1 MTRPS
6 YADIGLLGEKLDA
19 YERAE
24 AFAAETDML
33 DDQQFADRCHIQ
45 LTIQA
50 VACGMPWI
58 TDLTI
63 VEWSRRRA
71 STFSPTI
78 GRAA

>member
-1 MTRPS
+1 MTRPF

-33 DDQQFADRCHIQ
+33 DDQQFADRCHAH
-45 LTIQA
+45 LTAQA
-50 VACGMPWI
+50 IKCGMPWI

-71 STFSPTI
+71 STFNPTI
-78 GRAA
+78 RRAA